1 MITVTV
7 FRSDTGT
14 YKGFRCK
21 GHAGF
26 AERGQDVV
34 CAAVSV
40 LVINTVNSIE
50 AFTSQTFTCEHDEDM
65 ICLKLTAVPTKETK
79 LLLDSMIFGLQAI
92 QKQYQK
98 QYLRLKFKEV

>member
-7 FRSDTGT
+7 FHSDTKA
-14 YKGFRCK
+14 YRGFRCE

-26 AERGQDVV
+26 ADRGQDVV

-50 AFTSQTFTCEHDEDM
+50 AFTSQAFTCDHDEDM
-65 ICLKLTAVPTKETK
+65 ICLRLTDEPTSETK
-79 LLLDSMIFGLQAI
+79 LLLDSMIFGLKAI
-92 QKQYQK
+92 RQQYQK